1 MSFFSERA
9 VETVSPESK
18 TPDKIGAPYAN
29 PDKLILPNQLMAD
42 MRDIEASITGNPL
55 DALDSK
61 QLARIES
68 YKTLFLP
75 RGDRFEG
82 EQGNSLAL
90 PDVAMITGPAAKEW
104 LDAHGL
110 RGIEYKN
117 GSPDFSGIAAESVT
131 IPNMTA
137 DRLSNFKQAYQA
149 TAEKWNREAKDGR
162 TDWKPSEVKQ
172 WAKDNGLTIH
182 EKEDL
187 KTCEFVPTAVHAH
200 FKHLGGK
207 TIAAI
212 AGRFSD
218 SQIAAGIAVRSDFY
232 DQFDA

>member
-9 VETVSPESK
+9 VEAIAPESRAA
-18 TPDKIGAPYAN
+18 DKAGAPYWN
-29 PDKLILPNQLMAD
+29 PDKLILPNRLMAEV
-42 MRDIEASITGNPL
+42 RDTKATITGNPL
-55 DALDSK
+55 DALERK
-61 QLARIES
+61 QLFRIES
-68 YKTLFLP
+68 YKMLFLP
-75 RGDRFEG
+75 RADRFEG
-82 EQGNSLAL
+82 EKGNSLAL
-90 PDVAMITGPAAKEW
+90 PDERMLTGPAAKKW

-117 GSPDFSGIAAESVT
+117 GSPDFSGIAIESVT

-137 DRLSNFKQAYQA
+137 DSQNNFKQAYRA

-162 TDWKPSEVKQ
+162 NDWNPSEVKK

-212 AGRFSD
+212 VGRFSD
-218 SQIAAGIAVRSDFY
+218 RQIAAGIAVRSDFY